1 MSLNRII
8 QTAMVWS
15 IASFYGSVMLVT
27 MTLSAIRR
35 GPRAFFGYKSR
46 PDRPKCLDDPDLGT
60 HGYVRLK
67 TSGLRFHYVA
77 AGEPQKPLMLCLHG
91 FPECWYSWRHQ
102 LKEFRNSYRVVAP
115 DLRGYGE
122 TESPQ
127 PSGYRGWPNFSMAHL
142 TNDVRELIEALGYS
156 SCTLVAHDW
165 GGAVAW
171 DFTINNPDL
180 VDKLIV
186 MNIPHPAMF
195 EKYLSTHFSQFRKS
209 WYMFFFQLPW
219 LPEILC
225 RSFDFEMITDAFQG
239 KEMGCRRSG
248 AITDQDLE
256 ALKYTFARPG
266 TSITGGINYYRAAF
280 KTLPPRSYKGTK
292 VQCPTLLI
300 WGDQDGA
307 LEVGLTEGTD
317 RFVPDFTLKLV
328 PGASHWV
335 QQDQPEVVNGHMKE
349 WLKE

>member
-1 MSLNRII
+1 MSLARMI
-8 QTAMVWS
+8 QSAMVWLV
-15 IASFYGSVMLVT
+15 ASFYGSIMLVI

-35 GPRAFFGYKSR
+35 GPRAFFGYKVR
-46 PDRPKCLDDPDLGT
+46 QDRPKCLDDPDLGT
-60 HGYVRLK
+60 HGYVRLES
-67 TSGLRFHYVA
+67 SGLRFHYVA
-77 AGEPQKPLMLCLHG
+77 AGERDKPLMLCLHG

-127 PSGYRGWPNFSMAHL
+127 PSGYRGWPNFSVSHL
-142 TNDVRELIEALGYS
+142 TNDVQELIKALGYS

-165 GGAVAW
+165 GGIVAW
-171 DFTINNPDL
+171 NFAIDHPDL

-186 MNIPHPAMF
+186 MNIPHPGILV
-195 EKYLSTHFSQFRKS
+195 KYLTTHFSQFRRS
-209 WYMFFFQLPW
+209 WYIFFYQLPW
-219 LPEILC
+219 LPEIGLKA
-225 RSFDFEMITDAFQG
+225 FDFQMLHGAFRG
-239 KEMGCRRSG
+239 KQMGCRRRD
-248 AITDQDLE
+248 AITDEDLE
-256 ALKYTFARPG
+256 GFKYTFARPG
-266 TSITGGINYYRAAF
+266 VNISAAINYYRALIR
-280 KTLPPRSYKGTK
+280 LPPRNYKGTK
-292 VQCPTLLI
+292 VTCPTLMI

-317 RFVPDFTLKLV
+317 KFVPDFTLKVV

-335 QQDQPEVVNGHMKE
+335 QQDQPEVVIGIMRD

>member
-1 MSLNRII
+1 MGFFTNIVRVVA
-8 QTAMVWS
+8 TWA
-15 IASFYGSVMLVT
+15 IASFYGCMMLLF
-27 MTLSAIRR
+27 TLLRVARR

-127 PSGYRGWPNFSMAHL
+127 PSGYWGWPNFSLSHL

-165 GGAVAW
+165 GGFIAW
-171 DFTINNPDL
+171 QFAIDHPDL

-186 MNIPHPAMF
+186 MNIPHPGVF
-195 EKYLSTHFSQFRKS
+195 YKYIATHFSQFRKS
-209 WYMFFFQLPW
+209 WYIFLYQLPW
-219 LPEILC
+219 LPEMLIKA
-225 RSFDFEMITDAFQG
+225 FDFEMIRGVFRS
-239 KEMGCRRSG
+239 KNMGCRRRD
-248 AITDQDLE
+248 AITDEDVE
-256 ALKYTFARPG
+256 AFKYTFARPG
-266 TSITGGINYYRAAF
+266 ANISAAINYYRALV
-280 KTLPPRSYKGTK
+280 KQPRSYKGTK

-335 QQDQPEVVNGHMKE
+335 QQDQPEVVNGHMRD
-349 WLKE
+349 WLKG